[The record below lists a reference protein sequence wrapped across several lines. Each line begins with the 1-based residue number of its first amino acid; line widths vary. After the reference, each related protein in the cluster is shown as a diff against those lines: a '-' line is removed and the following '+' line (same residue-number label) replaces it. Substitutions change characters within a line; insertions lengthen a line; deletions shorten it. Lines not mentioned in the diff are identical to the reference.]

1 MIFIFNKPVNLTLK
15 YLAKF
20 KMSDRNSEKPN
31 SLASQ
36 QTRKVIAVKWA
47 HRWEVFRRL
56 QALEIDC
63 QCSTNEPL
71 LVNLDS
77 PTTLAQVWSVMRQ
90 STSQRHQLV
99 DWLNDCWSMNYDHY
113 M

>member
-1 MIFIFNKPVNLTLK
+1 
-15 YLAKF
+15 
-20 KMSDRNSEKPN
+20 MSDRNSEKPN

-90 STSQRHQLV
+90 STAQRHQLV

>member
-1 MIFIFNKPVNLTLK
+1 
-15 YLAKF
+15 
-20 KMSDRNSEKPN
+20 MSDRNSKKPN
-31 SLASQ
+31 SLANQ
-36 QTRKVIAVKWA
+36 QTRREISVKWA
-47 HRWEVFRRL
+47 YRWEVFRRL

-90 STSQRHQLV
+90 STAQRYQLV
-99 DWLNDCWSMNYDHY
+99 DWLNDCWNLECDRYL
-113 M
+113 